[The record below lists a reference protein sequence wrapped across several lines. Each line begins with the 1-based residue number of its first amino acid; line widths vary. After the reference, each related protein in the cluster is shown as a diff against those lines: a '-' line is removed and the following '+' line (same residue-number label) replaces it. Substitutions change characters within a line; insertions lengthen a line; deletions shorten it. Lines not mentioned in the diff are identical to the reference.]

1 MSYKVNTATYSGPF
15 DLLLQLVS
23 RQKVAIGS
31 ISISEVAD
39 QYLAEVDAM
48 EELDLDVAS
57 DFVLVA
63 STLLDMKAHAL
74 VPQDI
79 SLKSSLDEDEYDDE
93 LDGLSPDEARE
104 VLIARLIAYKQFRNA
119 GAALGSRME
128 AESYMFPRSVGPD
141 PDFLNLM
148 PDYLEGITLRSLAVI
163 CADIDSKRE
172 TFLLEAEHVAP
183 KRLPVALTVASV
195 DRLTRSKGKVTFSE
209 LLDGQDTPEIVVANF
224 LAVLE
229 LFKRGLVRVQQD
241 VIFGEI
247 EIEHIEGADS
257 YQLDESV
264 LLELEELSGDEPD
277 LEGFNLSQN
286 ALDDVQQTLLSLTH
300 TPDEAQKEA
309 E

>member
-39 QYLAEVDAM
+39 QYLAEVNAM
-48 EELDLDVAS
+48 EVLDLDVAS

-74 VPQDI
+74 VPQDV
-79 SLKSSLDEDEYDDE
+79 SLKSSYDEDEFDDE

-286 ALDDVQQTLLSLTH
+286 ALQDVQQTLVSLTQ